1 MTNPQPREPREQR
14 TRLGAE
20 LRRLRMLAGL
30 SGDALG
36 REVGTSQ
43 KTVSRIERGESLPD
57 LPQVT
62 AWARATGAGSHLPV
76 LVGLLE
82 SAVNEVTTFR
92 GKSGGLASFQQE
104 IRELEAVSGTVRNF
118 QVGIVPGLLQT
129 PAYARRVLELA
140 PVADLAAALAGRLER
155 QQALYDEKR
164 RFEFLL
170 TEAALRWR
178 AGPPEMHAGQ
188 LGQLAA
194 LATLETVE
202 LGVIPA
208 NSEMHATPRCSFI
221 LYEDRTDGELPVVAV
236 EIPHA
241 LLYVGDAADVE
252 IYRGQLALFRES
264 ALTGAE
270 AIEFVRSLAPSTG

>member
-14 TRLGAE
+14 ARLGAE

-30 SGDALG
+30 SGAALA

-43 KTVSRIERGESLPD
+43 KTVSRIELGESVPD
-57 LPQVT
+57 LPQVA
-62 AWARATGAGSHLPV
+62 AWARATGTADRLAI
-76 LVGLLE
+76 LTGLLE
-82 SAVNEVTTFR
+82 AAINEVTTFR
-92 GKSGGLASFQQE
+92 GKSGGLASFQPE
-104 IRELEAVSGTVRNF
+104 IRELEAASGIVRNF
-118 QVGIVPGLLQT
+118 QAGIIPGLLQT
-129 PAYARRVLELA
+129 PAYARRVFELA
-140 PVADLAAALAGRLER
+140 GVGDLAAAVTVRLER

-178 AGPPEMHAGQ
+178 PGTPEIQAAQ
-188 LGQLAA
+188 LGQVAS

-202 LGVIPA
+202 LSVIPA
-208 NSEMHATPRCSFI
+208 GAQMHAITRCSFI
-221 LYEDRTDGELPVVAV
+221 VYEDRTDGEPPVVAV

-241 LLYVGDAADVE
+241 LLYASDAADVE
-252 IYRGQLALFRES
+252 LYREQLAQFRRS

-270 AIEFVRSLAPSTG
+270 AIEFVRLLARGAE

>member
-1 MTNPQPREPREQR
+1 
-14 TRLGAE
+14 
-20 LRRLRMLAGL
+20 MLAGL
-30 SGDALG
+30 SGQALA

-62 AWARATGAGSHLPV
+62 AWARSTGAADRLTI
-76 LVGLLE
+76 LTGLLE
-82 SAVNEVTTFR
+82 AAINEVTAFR
-92 GKSGGLASFQQE
+92 GKPGGLASFQPE

-118 QVGIVPGLLQT
+118 QAGIIPGLLQT
-129 PAYARRVLELA
+129 PGYARRVFELA
-140 PVADLAAALAGRLER
+140 GVGDLAAAVAVRLER

-178 AGPPEMHAGQ
+178 PGPPEMLAAQ
-188 LGQLAA
+188 LGQVAA

-208 NSEMHATPRCSFI
+208 GAEMHAITRCSFI
-221 LYEDRTDGELPVVAV
+221 VYEDRTDGEPPVVAV
-236 EIPHA
+236 ETPHA
-241 LLYVGDAADVE
+241 LLYAGDPADIEV
-252 IYRGQLALFRES
+252 YRGQLALFRRS
-264 ALTGAE
+264 ALTGSE
-270 AIEFVRSLAPSTG
+270 AVEFVRGLAD

>member
-1 MTNPQPREPREQR
+1 VTNPQPREPREQR

-20 LRRLRMLAGL
+20 LRSLRMLAGL
-30 SGDALG
+30 SGQALA

-62 AWARATGAGSHLPV
+62 AWARSTGAADRLTI
-76 LVGLLE
+76 LTGLLE
-82 SAVNEVTTFR
+82 AAINEVTAFR
-92 GKSGGLASFQQE
+92 GKPGGLASFQPE

-118 QVGIVPGLLQT
+118 QAGIIPGLLQT
-129 PAYARRVLELA
+129 PGYARRVFELA
-140 PVADLAAALAGRLER
+140 GVGDLAAAVAVRLER

-170 TEAALRWR
+170 TYAALRWR
-178 AGPPEMHAGQ
+178 PGPPEMLAAQ
-188 LGQLAA
+188 LGQVAA

-208 NSEMHATPRCSFI
+208 GAEMHAITRCSFI
-221 LYEDRTDGELPVVAV
+221 VYEDRTDGEPPVVAV
-236 EIPHA
+236 ETPHA
-241 LLYVGDAADVE
+241 LLYAGDPADIEV
-252 IYRGQLALFRES
+252 YRGQLALFRRS
-264 ALTGAE
+264 ALTGSE
-270 AIEFVRSLAPSTG
+270 AVEFVRGLAD

>member
-1 MTNPQPREPREQR
+1 VTNPQPREPREQR

-30 SGDALG
+30 SGEALG

-43 KTVSRIERGESLPD
+43 KTVSRIERGESVPD

-62 AWARATGAGSHLPV
+62 AWARATGAADRLAV
-76 LVGLLE
+76 LTGLLE
-82 SAVNEVTTFR
+82 AAINEVTAFR
-92 GKSGGLASFQQE
+92 GKSGGLAAFQPE
-104 IRELEAVSGTVRNF
+104 IRELEAASGVVRNF
-118 QVGIVPGLLQT
+118 QAGIIPGLLQT

-140 PVADLAAALAGRLER
+140 GVSDLAAAVTVRLER
-155 QQALYDEKR
+155 QQVLYDEKR

-178 AGPPEMHAGQ
+178 PGSPEMLAAQ
-188 LGQLAA
+188 LGQVAS

-208 NSEMHATPRCSFI
+208 NAEMHAITRCSFI
-221 LYEDRTDGELPVVAV
+221 VYEDRTDGEPPVVAV
-236 EIPHA
+236 ETPHA
-241 LLYVGDAADVE
+241 LLYASDAADVE
-252 IYRGQLALFRES
+252 LYRDQLALFRQS
-264 ALTGAE
+264 ALYGAE
-270 AIEFVRSLAPSTG
+270 AVEFVRSLRQAG

>member
-1 MTNPQPREPREQR
+1 VTHPQPREPREQR

-20 LRRLRMLAGL
+20 LRSLRMLAGL
-30 SGDALG
+30 SGQALA

-62 AWARATGAGSHLPV
+62 AWARSTGAADRLTI
-76 LVGLLE
+76 LTGLLE
-82 SAVNEVTTFR
+82 AAINEVTAFR
-92 GKSGGLASFQQE
+92 GKPGGLASFQPE

-118 QVGIVPGLLQT
+118 QAGIIPGLLQT
-129 PAYARRVLELA
+129 PGYARRVFELA
-140 PVADLAAALAGRLER
+140 GVGDLAAAVAVRLER

-178 AGPPEMHAGQ
+178 PGPPEMLAAQ
-188 LGQLAA
+188 LGQVAA

-208 NSEMHATPRCSFI
+208 GAEMHAITRCSFI
-221 LYEDRTDGELPVVAV
+221 VYEDRTDGEPPVVAV
-236 EIPHA
+236 ETPHA
-241 LLYVGDAADVE
+241 LLYAGDPADIEV
-252 IYRGQLALFRES
+252 YRGQLALFRRS
-264 ALTGAE
+264 ALTGSE
-270 AIEFVRSLAPSTG
+270 AVEFVRGLAD